1 MAALNIDNIPDELLT
16 QLEQLATENNC
27 SVKEQA
33 IALLKQSLNQPQRKL
48 KLLISPEIDPTRE
61 QRRKAVPKVLA
72 EIRSRRRVNPANYG
86 LPDSTELIRED
97 RER

>member
-1 MAALNIDNIPDELLT
+1 MATLNIDNLPDELLT
-16 QLEQLATENNC
+16 EIEQLAQENNC

-33 IALLKQSLNQPQRKL
+33 IALLKQSLNKPQAEL
-48 KLLISPEIDPTRE
+48 KFLISPETDPTWE
-61 QRRKAVPKVLA
+61 KRRKAVPQLQA
-72 EIRSRRRVNPANYG
+72 EIDRFPRVNPADFG

>member
-1 MAALNIDNIPDELLT
+1 MAALNIDNLPDELLT
-16 QLEQLATENNC
+16 QIEKLATENNC

-33 IALLKQSLNQPQRKL
+33 IALLKQSLNKPQEKL
-48 KLLISPEIDPTRE
+48 KFLISPETDPTWE
-61 QRRKAVPKVLA
+61 ERRKAVPQLQA
-72 EIRSRRRVNPANYG
+72 EIDRHRRVNPADFG

>member
-1 MAALNIDNIPDELLT
+1 MAVLNIDNLPDELLT
-16 QLEQLATENNC
+16 QIEQLATENNC

-33 IALLKQSLNQPQRKL
+33 IALLKQSLNKPQEKL
-48 KLLISPEIDPTRE
+48 KFLISPETDPTWE
-61 QRRKAVPKVLA
+61 ERRKAVPQLQA
-72 EIRSRRRVNPANYG
+72 EIDRHRRVNPADFG